1 MSDVLELHDLV
12 EKYFLNDGVEKKLHS
27 ILNLEV
33 RYRKFTMTNV
43 KDNCS
48 LFRQQGI
55 ALTEK
60 VKNLEL
66 LLESQSIGF
75 NANATMEDLENAVMY
90 ERITDEPIDELK
102 ITPSDK
108 VQSLISKNVDKPPE
122 AETSSSPEPIDDT
135 AISSFCHQRKT
146 NLYVH
151 CWRMDFTSVESMK

>member
-1 MSDVLELHDLV
+1 MKNHGLEDADVAVVTTVNKVQRVVTQCKKSHGGPVSDVLELHDLV
-12 EKYFLNDGVEKKLHS
+12 EKYFLIDSVEKKLHS

-75 NANATMEDLENAVMY
+75 NANATMLDL
-90 ERITDEPIDELK
+90 
-102 ITPSDK
+102 
-108 VQSLISKNVDKPPE
+108 
-122 AETSSSPEPIDDT
+122 
-135 AISSFCHQRKT
+135 
-146 NLYVH
+146 
-151 CWRMDFTSVESMK
+151 